1 MHPKGIDIVQEI
13 GGFCIETGEQYV
25 SIVHYLYN
33 KCTICTVRHKEVG
46 SYDIHAK
53 SYYFRDVR
61 ILDEGNSFF
70 LYHVLL
76 EIG

>member
-1 MHPKGIDIVQEI
+1 M
-13 GGFCIETGEQYV
+13 TGEQYV

-33 KCTICTVRHKEVG
+33 KCTVCTVRHKEVG

>member
-13 GGFCIETGEQYV
+13 GGFCIVTGEQYV

-53 SYYFRDVR
+53 SLLKYGRK
-61 ILDEGNSFF
+61 NSNSA
-70 LYHVLL
+70 LRVMDAKKKNTL
-76 EIG
+76 

>member
-13 GGFCIETGEQYV
+13 GGFCIVTGEQYV
-25 SIVHYLYN
+25 NIVHYLYN